1 MGLGFR
7 VEGLG
12 DTSLMGLG
20 FRVRVAESIGNTPR
34 MPGVQDA
41 LSSELRDG
49 MAESLHAG
57 AVGGK
62 RVPDG
67 LRAVVRVQD

>member
-1 MGLGFR
+1 
-7 VEGLG
+7 
-12 DTSLMGLG
+12 
-20 FRVRVAESIGNTPR
+20 